1 MSDDQNEI
9 DKIKTML
16 AELNKRV
23 ESTIDKPQKSKS
35 LVEYGAESEQYLR
48 PYELEEKITVV
59 NKHNQSL
66 QKEVELLE
74 KEKGR
79 LKIEN
84 NNNTEKLK
92 NYVKQI
98 QDHEKRNRKL
108 FELYSADKEE
118 TFKYRLLVEKL
129 QQEIISLE
137 GVVEQ
142 QEKRYENLKN
152 QFSYRLGSR
161 LVGIKKSK
169 DIIKLPKTLLDDY
182 ITVKSKIK
190 DSLSDISIRDK
201 TGLPQLLY
209 NGSREYTV
217 FNSSVTLPLKSKLST
232 VVFNQ
237 GFTGSLDLQLYGV
250 KPSTTVEIEL
260 TIRSYQSDS
269 VFRVMPDF
277 KHVHQLPANEAIT
290 IHVTVNDDQAHQ
302 LMNIISANGAMEVSF
317 KKKRGVPSF
326 IHLFQVEH
334 RNNIVLDSNNVK
346 EVTKGDTGLS
356 IFKESR
362 TNKIVVPSLK
372 KPNAVLFEADNLIAT
387 SGKEV
392 AIVFAEKY
400 IKNKFKPALNVLNA
414 NIILGNDEKWL
425 NYINKYL
432 DSFGCSPIKLNNQVN
447 KKLYYRIRA
456 DKPKDISSNIKVSII
471 MPAFNAQSTIK
482 NSINSILSQ
491 TWTNIE
497 LIVVNDCSEDNTWEV
512 IKKIANEDSRIIAI
526 NNPSNVGAYVSKNI
540 GLRVATGHYITGHDS
555 DDWAHPQRI
564 ENHLKA
570 INSEK
575 VKPRASLTRMIRME
589 ENGYF
594 PFYLEGTFCLDGV
607 LRVASITCM
616 FETSFL
622 KDTLGGWD
630 CSRFGADSEIIARA
644 KMVLDE
650 EFKDYHQVSMICL
663 NAPNSLTNNPIHG
676 VQRGKGLS
684 PSRKFYKDQWTEWH
698 KTLNKDNVYLE
709 FPHINRNFEV
719 PEGTEIPVKNILSA
733 IDNVNK

>member
-1 MSDDQNEI
+1 
-9 DKIKTML
+9 
-16 AELNKRV
+16 
-23 ESTIDKPQKSKS
+23 
-35 LVEYGAESEQYLR
+35 
-48 PYELEEKITVV
+48 
-59 NKHNQSL
+59 
-66 QKEVELLE
+66 
-74 KEKGR
+74 
-79 LKIEN
+79 
-84 NNNTEKLK
+84 
-92 NYVKQI
+92 
-98 QDHEKRNRKL
+98 
-108 FELYSADKEE
+108 
-118 TFKYRLLVEKL
+118 
-129 QQEIISLE
+129 
-137 GVVEQ
+137 
-142 QEKRYENLKN
+142 
-152 QFSYRLGSR
+152 
-161 LVGIKKSK
+161 
-169 DIIKLPKTLLDDY
+169 
-182 ITVKSKIK
+182 
-190 DSLSDISIRDK
+190 
-201 TGLPQLLY
+201 
-209 NGSREYTV
+209 
-217 FNSSVTLPLKSKLST
+217 
-232 VVFNQ
+232 
-237 GFTGSLDLQLYGV
+237 
-250 KPSTTVEIEL
+250 
-260 TIRSYQSDS
+260 
-269 VFRVMPDF
+269 MPDF
-277 KHVHQLPANEAIT
+277 KQVHQLPANEAIT

-326 IHLFQVEH
+326 IHLFQAEH

-356 IFKESR
+356 IFKESK
-362 TNKIVVPSLK
+362 THKIVVPSLK

-400 IKNKFKPALNVLNA
+400 IKNKFKPALNILNA
-414 NIILGNDEKWL
+414 NIILGDDEKWL

-471 MPAFNAQSTIK
+471 MPAFNAKSTIK

-709 FPHINRNFEV
+709 FPHINRNFQV
-719 PEGTEIPVKNILSA
+719 PEGTEIPEENILKA
-733 IDNVNK
+733 IHNVESQNQSK